1 MDDLSTDAFLFTFL
15 NVKKIQNEQASRNV
29 KVNTIR
35 AEERDFYPLLKDEI
49 FDFIYIDGD
58 HKYKNVKVIYC
69 KQK

>member
-1 MDDLSTDAFLFTFL
+1 MDDLSTDAFLSTFL

-49 FDFIYIDGD
+49 FDFICIDGD